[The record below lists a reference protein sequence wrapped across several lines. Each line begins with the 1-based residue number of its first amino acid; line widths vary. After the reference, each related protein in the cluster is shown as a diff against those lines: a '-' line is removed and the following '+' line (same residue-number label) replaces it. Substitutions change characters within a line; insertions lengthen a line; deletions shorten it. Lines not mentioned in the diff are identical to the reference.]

1 MIIGFAIAA
10 PVGPVGVLCIRRVL
24 VYGVFS
30 GLASGFGAALADGLY
45 GAIAAF
51 SLSSIADFLR
61 EHRFFI
67 QTGGGLFLLA
77 FGLKMFFQKP
87 KTVEEITD
95 ANRRPH
101 NLKELAGDLVS
112 TFFITLTNP
121 ATILAFVAIFAGL
134 GLVPEEDPDHD
145 LAQVMIFGVFLGSL
159 CWWGILAG
167 GLGLFRHKLD
177 NKTLR
182 LINVLSGMI
191 VGGFGAAVLAQLAV
205 TVFLKA

>member
-1 MIIGFAIAA
+1 MIIGFAIAV

-30 GLASGFGAALADGLY
+30 GLASGLGAALADSLY

-61 EHRFFI
+61 EHRFMI
-67 QTGGGLFLLA
+67 QSGGGIFLLA
-77 FGLKMFFQKP
+77 FGIKIFLQKP
-87 KTVEEITD
+87 KTMEEITD
-95 ANRRPH
+95 ANKRPH
-101 NLKELAGDLVS
+101 NLKELAGDLTS

-121 ATILAFVAIFAGL
+121 ATVIAFVAIFAGL
-134 GLVPEEDPDHD
+134 GLVPEDDPGHE
-145 LAQVMIFGVFLGSL
+145 LALTMIFGVFMGSL

-191 VGGFGAAVLAQLAV
+191 IGGFGMAILGQLAL
-205 TVFLKA
+205 TVILNQ